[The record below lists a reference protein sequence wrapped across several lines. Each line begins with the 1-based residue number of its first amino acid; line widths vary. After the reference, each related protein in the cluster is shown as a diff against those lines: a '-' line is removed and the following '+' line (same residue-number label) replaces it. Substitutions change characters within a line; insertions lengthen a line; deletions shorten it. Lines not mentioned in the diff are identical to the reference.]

1 MILIE
6 PFVEEIFIDSSIDK
20 IARVARNC
28 YLSTPRSD
36 DESPFV
42 GRLVA
47 NDHLAMIEHYQ
58 FTFKVNKSIYDAI
71 KSLNNPFIYMTDIEE
86 KYLIT
91 TSLRPIIEVYKKND
105 KENPLCLLISSLS
118 DKEKKVFFP
127 GYEEKGTG
135 VTILSHEEIMR
146 LSLEERRKHLFIT
159 MRLITDRG
167 VSHEIVRHRRASF
180 AQESTRYCN
189 YAKDKFSNQLTFIKP
204 LDYDKN
210 RDIYDDIF
218 VRIEKDYMEL
228 AERKTTPEY
237 ARTILPN
244 SLKTSIVVTCNLQEW
259 ELIFHLRLAQAAHPD
274 MIKVMKMVKEQF
286 VQASYLVSDEV
297 KA

>member
-6 PFVEEIFIDSSIDK
+6 PSVEEISINSSIDK

-28 YLSTPRSD
+28 YLSTPRSV

-42 GRLVA
+42 SRLVA

-58 FTFKVNKSIYDAI
+58 FTFKVNKDIYQAI
-71 KSLNNPFIYMTDIEE
+71 KDLNNPFIYMTDIEE
-86 KYLIT
+86 NYIVT
-91 TSLRPIIEVYKKND
+91 TSLRPIIEVSKKGA
-105 KENPLCLLISSLS
+105 KENPLYSLISSLS
-118 DKEKKVFFP
+118 DKEREVFFP
-127 GYEEKGTG
+127 GYEGKETE
-135 VTILSHEEIMR
+135 VTILNHEKVME
-146 LSLEERRKHLFIT
+146 LSYEERQKHLFVT

-259 ELIFHLRLAQAAHPD
+259 ELIFNLRLAQAAHPD
-274 MIKVMKMVKEQF
+274 MIKVMKMVRDYFIEAGYMDK
-286 VQASYLVSDEV
+286 VEV